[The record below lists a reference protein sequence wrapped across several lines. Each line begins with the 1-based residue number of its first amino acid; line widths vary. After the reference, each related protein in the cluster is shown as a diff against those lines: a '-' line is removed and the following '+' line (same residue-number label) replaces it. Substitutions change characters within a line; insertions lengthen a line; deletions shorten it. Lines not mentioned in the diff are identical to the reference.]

1 MLVGDSQHYEATP
14 KQNELSKANKRG
26 RPPACLE
33 KSMQTIKLK
42 LVGQS
47 PLLMHS
53 DRFANPLDPAT
64 KAHKVLTSKRKKLDE
79 DHADIAKS
87 EWLGSLYHDAEVGPF
102 LPGLNVKSA
111 LVGAAKIQ
119 KLGAAFKRG
128 VLVLDDRCKLEYTG
142 PRDPEKLYADPR
154 FVDAR
159 SVVVGTSR
167 LIRYRPKFAGW
178 SATVNIM
185 FSPEMVDRDDVIR
198 AAENAG
204 LFVGLLDYRPEKG
217 GAFGRFTVEVVE

>member
-1 MLVGDSQHYEATP
+1 
-14 KQNELSKANKRG
+14 
-26 RPPACLE
+26 
-33 KSMQTIKLK
+33 MQTIKLK
-42 LVGQS
+42 LIGQS

-53 DRFANPLDPAT
+53 DRFANPLDEAT
-64 KAHKVLTSKRKKLDE
+64 KGHKVLTSKRKKLDE

-87 EWLGSLYHDAEVGPF
+87 EWLGALYHDADLGPF
-102 LPGLNVKSA
+102 LPGQNIKSA

-119 KLGAAFKRG
+119 RLGAAFKRA

-142 PRDPEKLYADPR
+142 PRDQEKMFANPR

-167 LIRYRPKFAGW
+167 IIRYRPKFSDW
-178 SATVNIM
+178 TTTVEIM
-185 FSPEMVDRDDVIR
+185 YSPEMIEREDVIR

-204 LFVGLLDYRPEKG
+204 LFVGLCDYRQEKG
-217 GAFGRFTVEVVE
+217 GAFGRFNVEVVE